1 MISAWVHN
9 THTPPPPPHYR
20 HTHTLYTH
28 THTPLVFSVQSL
40 QTPYLPKSH
49 EDSPGYA
56 YHLLNAVK
64 QIPNSNG
71 SVVPSGL

>member
-1 MISAWVHN
+1 MGAQ
-9 THTPPPPPHYR
+9 
-20 HTHTLYTH
+20 HTHTTTTPTLQTHTHTVHTHTH